1 MQLNNALIIIESP
14 NKTKKIAEI
23 TGALVLATIGHFKGL
38 TNEIVKDYESYEPIL
53 DYKDDNTKYRINQII
68 NASKGK
74 EVYIATDPDREG
86 YGIGYM
92 VYELIKNLAK
102 SIKRAEFFEITE
114 SGIEKGI
121 KDAIPFT
128 QSNFNDYESW
138 KARAVSDKLVGFLLS
153 PKYMQLCND
162 KNNSIGRVQTPVLS
176 LIVSKELQIQDF
188 LNSSANKKVEYKI
201 KAKLKSGNLE
211 FSALGE
217 NLYEGKEEAQEI
229 LNNLSTTKEA
239 FVFAK
244 EMKEAQIKPKE
255 PYRTS
260 QFQEAMNRVYGFEPE
275 TSMKLAQALFEKG
288 LITYHRTD
296 SNALSKEFLEEL
308 QSHLKDKEYYQRR
321 EYKAGSQSQAE
332 AHEAIRIT
340 HYHDL
345 DTLNSLIDKED
356 FKENKEVNKDNLKK
370 AYKLIYLNSI
380 ASQAKNAI
388 NENITYDFS
397 ITTFSFKAKVSKCIY
412 KGFKEISIDNE
423 EAEEQSQELNLDL
436 NQKESVEILGFE
448 LSEVKKQAPKHYKES
463 NFISLLEKNGIG
475 RPSTYA
481 TYLPKLLERDYI
493 EIVKKGKNSNIVAT
507 KKGIDF
513 LSIVKKND
521 EWITQSEFTK
531 QMESAL
537 DEISQGK
544 VSYLDYIK
552 LIHQKLEFA
561 EVSTKDS
568 NSNAISPPKEGSLDF
583 AKKIAREAN
592 LELPEGIESDWRICQ
607 KFINENQNKTK
618 KPASEKQISFAEKI
632 AKEQNLKLPNNY
644 KEDSQICSDFIAKNS
659 KKKQK
664 GKGEVF

>member
-1 MQLNNALIIIESP
+1 MQLNNTLIIIESP

-53 DYKDDNTKYRINQII
+53 DFKDDNAKYRINQIL

-92 VYELIKNLAK
+92 VYELIKNLAT

-121 KDAIPFT
+121 KEAIPFA

-153 PKYMQLCND
+153 PKYMKLCND

-211 FSALGE
+211 FLALGE
-217 NLYEGKEEAQEI
+217 NLYESKEEAQET
-229 LNNLSTTKEA
+229 LNNLSATKES

-244 EMKEAQIKPKE
+244 EIKESQIKPKE

-275 TSMKLAQALFEKG
+275 ASMKLAQALFEKG

-296 SNALSKEFLEEL
+296 SNALSREFLEEL
-308 QSHLKDKEYYQRR
+308 ESHLKDKEYYQKR

-345 DTLNSLIDKED
+345 SALDSLIDKED
-356 FKENKEVNKDNLKK
+356 FRENKDNLKK

-388 NENITYDFS
+388 NENIIYDFS

-423 EAEEQSQELNLDL
+423 EAETESQELNLNL
-436 NQKESVEILGFE
+436 NEKESVEILGFE
-448 LSEVKKQAPKHYKES
+448 LYEVKKQAPKHYKES

-481 TYLPKLLERDYI
+481 TYLPKLLERGYI

-507 KKGIDF
+507 KKGLDF
-513 LSIVKKND
+513 LSIVKVND

-531 QMESAL
+531 QMESTL

-544 VSYLDYIK
+544 VGYLDYIK

-568 NSNAISPPKEGSLDF
+568 NGPLPPKEGSLNL
-583 AKKIAREAN
+583 AKKIAKETN
-592 LELPEGIESDWRICQ
+592 LELPEGIESDYRICN
-607 KFINENQNKTK
+607 KFIEENKDK
-618 KPASEKQISFAEKI
+618 SKRPPSEKQIGLAEKI

-644 KEDSQICSDFIAKNS
+644 KEDWKICSDFIAKNV
-659 KKKQK
+659 KKK
-664 GKGEVF
+664 

>member
-1 MQLNNALIIIESP
+1 MQQLENTLIIIESP

-23 TGALVLATIGHFKGL
+23 TGAKVMATIGHFKGV
-38 TNEIVKDYESYEPIL
+38 TKEVVKDYESYEPIL
-53 DYKDDNTKYRINQII
+53 DYTDDNTKYRINQII

-86 YGIGYM
+86 YGIGFM

-121 KDAIPFT
+121 KEAIPFS

-138 KARAVSDKLVGFLLS
+138 KARAVSDKLVGFILS

-176 LIVSKELQIQDF
+176 LIAIQELKIQDF
-188 LNSSANKKVEYKI
+188 LNSSANKKVSYKI
-201 KAKLKSGNLE
+201 KAKLKSGDLE

-217 NLYEGKEEAQEI
+217 NIFESKEEAQEN
-229 LNNLSTTKEA
+229 LNSLNATKEA

-244 EMKEAQIKPKE
+244 EIKEAQIKPKE

-275 TSMKLAQALFEKG
+275 TSMNLAQKLFEKG

-296 SNALSKEFLEEL
+296 SNAISKEFLDEL

-340 HYHDL
+340 HYHSL
-345 DTLNSLIDKED
+345 DTLDSLIEKED
-356 FKENKEVNKDNLKK
+356 FKAGDKENLKK
-370 AYKLIYLNSI
+370 AYKLIYLNSV

-388 NENITYDFS
+388 NENTTYDFS
-397 ITTFSFKAKVSKCIY
+397 ITTFSFKAKISKCIY
-412 KGFKEISIDNE
+412 KGFKEIAIDNE
-423 EAEEQSQELNLDL
+423 ETEAESQEVNLDL
-436 NQKESVEILGFE
+436 KEKESVEILSLE
-448 LSEVKKQAPKHYKES
+448 LYEVKKSAPKHYKES

-481 TYLPKLLERDYI
+481 SYLPKLLDRGYI
-493 EIVKKGKNSNIVAT
+493 EIIKKGKNSDIVAT
-507 KKGIDF
+507 KKGLD
-513 LSIVKKND
+513 LHSIVKAND
-521 EWITQSEFTK
+521 EWITQAEFTK
-531 QMESAL
+531 QMENAL

-544 VSYLDYIK
+544 VTYLDYIK

-561 EVSTKDS
+561 EVSTNDSCVPKSPHEKSLNYAKD
-568 NSNAISPPKEGSLDF
+568 I
-583 AKKIAREAN
+583 AKKAN
-592 LELPEGIESDWRICQ
+592 LELPEGIENDWIICQ
-607 KFINENQNKTK
+607 KFIDENKNKVERPK
-618 KPASEKQISFAEKI
+618 SPPSDKQIALAEKI
-632 AKEQNLKLPNNY
+632 AREQNLKLPKDY
-644 KEDSQICSDFIAKNS
+644 KEDWRICTDFITKNN
-659 KKKQK
+659 KK
-664 GKGEVF
+664 

>member
-23 TGALVLATIGHFKGL
+23 TGAQVMATIGHFKGL
-38 TNEIVKDYESYEPIL
+38 TKQVVKDYESYEPIL
-53 DYKDDNTKYRINQII
+53 DFKDDNTKYRINQII

-74 EVYIATDPDREG
+74 DVYIATDPDREG

-92 VYELIKNLAK
+92 VYELIKNLAV

-121 KDAIPFT
+121 KDAIPFA

-153 PKYMQLCND
+153 PKYIKLCND

-217 NLYEGKEEAQEI
+217 NLYESKEEAQAT
-229 LNNLSTTKEA
+229 LNKLSTTKES

-244 EMKEAQIKPKE
+244 EIKEAQIKPKE

-260 QFQEAMNRVYGFEPE
+260 QFQEAMNRVYGFDSEI
-275 TSMKLAQALFEKG
+275 SMKLAQALFEKG

-308 QSHLKDKEYYQRR
+308 ESHLKDKEYYQKR

-345 DTLNSLIDKED
+345 DTLDSLIDKED
-356 FKENKEVNKDNLKK
+356 FKENKDNLKK

-388 NENITYDFS
+388 NENIIYDFS

-423 EAEEQSQELNLDL
+423 EAETESQELNLNL
-436 NQKESVEILGFE
+436 NEKDSVEILGFE
-448 LSEVKKQAPKHYKES
+448 LYEVKKQAPKHYKES

-481 TYLPKLLERDYI
+481 TYLPKLLERGYI
-493 EIVKKGKNSNIVAT
+493 EIVKKGKSSDIVAT
-507 KKGIDF
+507 KKGLDF
-513 LSIVKKND
+513 LSIVKVND

-531 QMESAL
+531 QMESTL

-568 NSNAISPPKEGSLDF
+568 NAPLPPREGSLNL
-583 AKKIAREAN
+583 ARKIAQEAN
-592 LELPEGIESDWRICQ
+592 LKLPEGIENDYRICK
-607 KFINENQNKTK
+607 KFIDENQNKSK
-618 KPASEKQISFAEKI
+618 RPPSEKQISFAEKI
-632 AKEQNLKLPNNY
+632 AKEQSLKLPNNY
-644 KEDSQICSDFIAKNS
+644 KEDWQICSDFISKNS
-659 KKKQK
+659 KKK
-664 GKGEVF
+664 

>member
-14 NKTKKIAEI
+14 NKIKKITEI
-23 TGALVLATIGHFKGL
+23 TGAKVMATIGHFKGV
-38 TNEIVKDYESYEPIL
+38 TNEIVKDYETYEPIL
-53 DYKDDNTKYRINQII
+53 DFKDDDTKYRINQII

-74 EVYIATDPDREG
+74 NVYIATDPDREG

-92 VYELIKNLAK
+92 IYELIKNLAT

-114 SGIEKGI
+114 SGIEKGL
-121 KDAIPFT
+121 KEAIPFS

-153 PKYMQLCND
+153 PKYMKLCND

-188 LNSSANKKVEYKI
+188 LNSSANKQVEYKI

-211 FSALGE
+211 FSSLGE
-217 NLYEGKEEAQEI
+217 NLYRSKEEAQEI
-229 LNNLSTTKEA
+229 LNRLNTTKEA
-239 FVFAK
+239 FVFSK
-244 EMKEAQIKPKE
+244 EIKESQIKPKE

-260 QFQEAMNRVYGFEPE
+260 QFQEASNRVYGFDSE
-275 TSMKLAQALFEKG
+275 TSMKLAQTLFEKG

-296 SNALSKEFLEEL
+296 SNALSKEFLDEL

-345 DTLNSLIDKED
+345 SMLDSLIDKED
-356 FKENKEVNKDNLKK
+356 FKENDKNNLKK
-370 AYKLIYLNSI
+370 IYKLIYLNSI

-388 NENITYDFS
+388 NENIIYDFS

-423 EAEEQSQELNLDL
+423 EAENEKTETESQELNLDL
-436 NQKESVEILGFE
+436 NEKDSVEILSFE
-448 LSEVKKQAPKHYKES
+448 LYEVKKQAPKHYKES

-481 TYLPKLLERDYI
+481 TYLPKLLNRGYI
-493 EIVKKGKNSNIVAT
+493 EIEKKGKNNNIVAT
-507 KKGIDF
+507 KKGMDF
-513 LSIVKKND
+513 LSIVKNND

-531 QMESAL
+531 QMESTL

-561 EVSTKDS
+561 EVSTKDNFS
-568 NSNAISPPKEGSLDF
+568 EPSPPREGSLNY

-592 LELPEGIESDWRICQ
+592 LELPERIESDYKICQ
-607 KFINENQNKTK
+607 KFIDENKAKAKRQ
-618 KPASEKQISFAEKI
+618 PSDKQISFAEKL

-644 KEDSQICSDFIAKNS
+644 KEDYEICSDFINKNF
-659 KKKQK
+659 KKK
-664 GKGEVF
+664 

>member
-53 DYKDDNTKYRINQII
+53 DFKDDNTKYRINQIL

-74 EVYIATDPDREG
+74 DVYIATDPDREG

-92 VYELIKNLAK
+92 VYELIKNLAT

-121 KDAIPFT
+121 KDAIPFS

-138 KARAVSDKLVGFLLS
+138 KARAVSDKLIGFLLS
-153 PKYMQLCND
+153 PKYMKLCND

-188 LNSSANKKVEYKI
+188 LNSSANKKKEYKI
-201 KAKLKSGNLE
+201 KTKLKSGNLE
-211 FSALGE
+211 FLALGE
-217 NLYEGKEEAQEI
+217 NLYESKEEAQEI
-229 LNNLSTTKEA
+229 LNKLSATKEA
-239 FVFAK
+239 IVFAK
-244 EMKEAQIKPKE
+244 DIKESQVKPKE

-260 QFQEAMNRVYGFEPE
+260 QFQEASNRVYGFDCE

-296 SNALSKEFLEEL
+296 SNAISKEFLEEL
-308 QSHLKDKEYYQRR
+308 ESHLKDKEYYQRR

-345 DTLNSLIDKED
+345 DTLDSLIDAED
-356 FKENKEVNKDNLKK
+356 FKENKDNLKK

-388 NENITYDFS
+388 NENILYDFS
-397 ITTFSFKAKVSKCIY
+397 IATFSFKAKVSKCIY
-412 KGFKEISIDNE
+412 KGFKEIAIDNE
-423 EAEEQSQELNLDL
+423 EAEAESQELNLDL
-436 NQKESVEILGFE
+436 NEKDSVEILSFE
-448 LSEVKKQAPKHYKES
+448 LYEVKKQAPKHYKES

-481 TYLPKLLERDYI
+481 TYLPKLLEKGYI
-493 EIVKKGKNSNIVAT
+493 EIVKKGKNNNIVAT
-507 KKGIDF
+507 KKGLDF
-513 LSIVKKND
+513 LSIVKVND

-531 QMESAL
+531 QMESTL

-544 VSYLDYIK
+544 VSYLEYIK

-568 NSNAISPPKEGSLDF
+568 NAPLPPKEGSLNL
-583 AKKIAREAN
+583 AKKIAQEAN
-592 LELPEGIESDWRICQ
+592 LKLPEGIESDYRICK
-607 KFINENQNKTK
+607 KFIDENQNKSK
-618 KPASEKQISFAEKI
+618 RPPSEKQIYLAEKI

-644 KEDSQICSDFIAKNS
+644 KEDWKICSDFITKNT
-659 KKKQK
+659 KQK
-664 GKGEVF
+664 